1 MHPFVPSAYD
11 RQGNAIEGALMQIV
25 GDLGQ
30 PVDVY
35 ADQGGLTPIASAD
48 RLTTA
53 DGIFEC
59 WLAAGLYQWW
69 SSYQG
74 VSSEPQWIEVG
85 PAGGGGDK
93 NYVHDQGTGA
103 NSWSVAHNLGKYPAV
118 EVVDTGNSVL
128 IPDVHY
134 DSPDALTLTFGA
146 PVSGKAYVN

>member
-1 MHPFVPSAYD
+1 MHPFVPSAFD
-11 RQGNAIEGALMQIV
+11 RQGNAIEGALMAIT
-25 GDLGQ
+25 DELGR
-30 PVDVY
+30 PADVY
-35 ADQGGLTPIASAD
+35 ADQDGVTLIAPGN

-85 PAGGGGDK
+85 PSAGGGDK
-93 NYVHDQGTGA
+93 NYVHAQGTGA
-103 NSWSVAHNLGKYPAV
+103 SSWSVSHNLGKYPAV
-118 EVVDTGNSVL
+118 DVVDNANSVL
-128 IPDVHY
+128 LPDVRY